1 MDLFDYSSNPAREAY
16 APLAYR
22 MRPDSLEEILGQD
35 HLLGSGAVLRRALEK
50 DQLYSMVFFGPSGTG
65 KTTLAQL
72 IAQKTKSYFQSLP
85 AVTSGAGDIRKVAH
99 EAEQRRKY
107 YQQKTI
113 LFVDEIH
120 RFNKSQQD
128 ILLPFVENGVL
139 ILIGATTENPFYELN
154 HALVS
159 RLQIYILKSLEPDH
173 ITRILK
179 NALRDKKRGL
189 GNYDITCPDGPLSL
203 ISNYVKGDARMAL
216 NILDTLVNSFIE
228 DGRLELTEAL
238 AEKALSYHL
247 VKYDKTG
254 SYHYDTISAF
264 IKSIRGSDP
273 DAALFWLAAML
284 EGGESPEF
292 IVRRMIVH
300 AAEDIGLADPRALTI
315 ATAAAAALDYVG
327 MPEARIP
334 IAEAVLY
341 LASAPKSNSTVA
353 AIDKAIQ
360 AVRGSVKP
368 QVPLHLSNAPLSFAG
383 EKSTG
388 TSYKYPHS
396 YGGYTEQLYLP
407 EECKDLVLYHPSDN
421 GYEKKIR
428 LFLERLPN
436 NKQR

>member
-1 MDLFDYSSNPAREAY
+1 LDLFDYSNDPAREPY

-22 MRPDSLEEILGQD
+22 MRPNSLEEILGQE
-35 HLLGSGAVLRRALEK
+35 HLLGSGAVLRKALEK

-72 IAQKTKSYFQSLP
+72 IAQKTKSHFQSLP

-107 YQQKTI
+107 HRQKTI

-128 ILLPFVENGVL
+128 ILLPFVENGIL

-159 RLQIYILKSLEPDH
+159 RLQIYILKSLDPDH
-173 ITRILK
+173 ITKILK
-179 NALRDKKRGL
+179 NALQDKKRGF
-189 GNYDITCPDGPLSL
+189 GDYDIIYTDGLLSL

-216 NILDTLVNSFIE
+216 NILDTIVNSFIE
-228 DGRLELTEAL
+228 NEHLELTETL
-238 AEKALSYHL
+238 VEKALSYHL

-292 IVRRMIVH
+292 IVRRMIIH
-300 AAEDIGLADPRALTI
+300 AAEDIGLADPAALTI
-315 ATAAAAALDYVG
+315 ATSAAAALDYVG

-353 AIDKAIQ
+353 AIDKAAQ
-360 AVRGSVKP
+360 AVRSSSKL
-368 QVPLHLSNAPLSFAG
+368 QIPLHLSNAPLSFAG
-383 EKSTG
+383 EKSKK
-388 TSYKYPHS
+388 TSYKYPPS
-396 YGGYTEQLYLP
+396 YGGYVEQLYLP
-407 EECKDLVLYHPSDN
+407 EEYKELILYHPSDN
-421 GYEKKIR
+421 GHEKKIR
-428 LFLERLPN
+428 SFLAQLPN
-436 NKQR
+436 HKKR